1 MRARWRH
8 LVVFVAV
15 MGVVFLGV
23 RRIAFLAVERRG
35 LISAPNGPETPASF
49 GAPFERVAIASG
61 DRTLDATLVR
71 ASADSAPALLIFH
84 GTAEAVSYW
93 ADTQALLRRHGIASM
108 VFDYSGFGRSTGSPT
123 VAHLEE
129 DADAAYADFV
139 RRIGPAARPYVLGYS
154 LGTGVVFDAV
164 RRWTPP
170 PAGVVFAASY
180 SSAREGAVAFG
191 LVPRWATFLF
201 PDLWNNV
208 RDVENLRQPLLVL
221 QSDADQL
228 FPISMAKAVY
238 DAATV
243 PKHMVVLRGYRH
255 EDGHQRPT
263 DDYWAPVIR
272 FLQSGRPD
280 GLPPP

>member
-1 MRARWRH
+1 M
-8 LVVFVAV
+8 AV
-15 MGVVFLGV
+15 LGVVFLGV
-23 RRIAFLAVERRG
+23 RRIAYLAVERRG

-49 GAPFERVAIASG
+49 GAPFERISIASG

-93 ADTQALLRRHGIASM
+93 ADTQALLRRHGITSM
-108 VFDYSGFGRSTGSPT
+108 VFDYSGFGRSTGRPT

-129 DADAAYADFV
+129 DADAAYAAFV
-139 RRIGPAARPYVLGYS
+139 RRIGPARPYVLGYS

-164 RRWTPP
+164 RRWTPV

-180 SSAREGAVAFG
+180 TSAREGAVAFG

-208 RDVENLRQPLLVL
+208 RDAKNLRQPLLVL

-228 FPISMAKAVY
+228 FPVSMAKAVY
-238 DAATV
+238 DAAMV
-243 PKHMVVLRGYRH
+243 PKQLVVLHGYRH

-263 DDYWAPVIR
+263 DDYWAPVVR
-272 FLQSGRPD
+272 FLQAARPD
-280 GLPPP
+280 AGAPP

>member
-1 MRARWRH
+1 
-8 LVVFVAV
+8 
-15 MGVVFLGV
+15 VFLGV

-49 GAPFERVAIASG
+49 GAPFERVTIASG

-71 ASADSAPALLIFH
+71 ASSDSAPALLIFH

-93 ADTQALLRRHGIASM
+93 ANTQALLRRHGIASM

-123 VAHLEE
+123 VDHLEE

-139 RRIGPAARPYVLGYS
+139 RRIGPAGRPYVLGYS

-208 RDVENLRQPLLVL
+208 RDVANLRQPLLVL

-228 FPISMAKAVY
+228 FPVSMAKAVY

-243 PKHMVVLRGYRH
+243 PRHMVVLRGYRH

-263 DDYWAPVIR
+263 DDYWAPVVR
-272 FLQSGRPD
+272 FLQSGRAD
-280 GLPPP
+280 GGLTP